1 VLGASARLL
10 IFLAA
15 PWIEFPQIA
24 IQMKRHPV
32 AQAAE
37 IPPGGRKLVS
47 VGRIEIGLFNLGG
60 TFHAYRNACPHA
72 GGPVCLGRISG
83 TSLPSK
89 VYEYIY
95 GMEGRILR
103 CPWHGWEF
111 DLETGA
117 HIVDPETRLKE
128 IPVETGGLERLPM
141 EQADGTLYVLLP
153 G

>member
-1 VLGASARLL
+1 
-10 IFLAA
+10 
-15 PWIEFPQIA
+15 
-24 IQMKRHPV
+24 MKRHPV
-32 AQAAE
+32 AQLAE

-47 VGRIEIGLFNLGG
+47 VGAVEIGLFNVDGAI
-60 TFHAYRNACPHA
+60 HAYRNVCPHA
-72 GGPVCLGRISG
+72 AGPVCQGRISG

-89 VYEYIY
+89 VYEYLY

-111 DLETGA
+111 DLATGE

-128 IPVETGGLERLPM
+128 IRVESEALDRLPV

-153 G
+153 GP

>member
-1 VLGASARLL
+1 VPAR
-10 IFLAA
+10 
-15 PWIEFPQIA
+15 
-24 IQMKRHPV
+24 R
-32 AQAAE
+32 
-37 IPPGGRKLVS
+37 
-47 VGRIEIGLFNLGG
+47 
-60 TFHAYRNACPHA
+60 
-72 GGPVCLGRISG
+72 GPVCQGRVAG

-111 DLETGA
+111 DLATGT
-117 HIVDPETRLKE
+117 HLVDPQTRLKE
-128 IPVETGGLERLPM
+128 IAVETDSLERLPL

>member
-1 VLGASARLL
+1 
-10 IFLAA
+10 
-15 PWIEFPQIA
+15 
-24 IQMKRHPV
+24 MKRHAV

-47 VGRIEIGLFNLGG
+47 VGRIEIGLFNVGG
-60 TFHAYRNACPHA
+60 AVHAYRNVCPHA

-83 TSLPSK
+83 TAMPSK

-95 GMEGRILR
+95 GLEGRILR

-111 DLETGA
+111 DLVTGE
-117 HIVDPETRLKE
+117 HLVDPETRLKE
-128 IPVETGGLERLPM
+128 IPVEADGLARLPL
-141 EQADGTLYVLLP
+141 EQRDGTLYVLLP